1 MALVMGMMGCVRSWG
16 GRCRRRHS
24 EIANVVSVTGV
35 HMSSDL
41 VEIGRATCK
50 DGCMLMGPVSCS
62 WTLSAAIA
70 SVVHLPHE
78 PHEQKPAAAP
88 AWRFQG
94 STSTSP
100 KLRDRAVLASAV
112 TACQRFRTNAPI
124 LNPPHDRVTGLP
136 EQM

>member
-70 SVVHLPHE
+70 MRVWCAYHTSPMNKNRRPH
-78 PHEQKPAAAP
+78 P
-88 AWRFQG
+88 RGG
-94 STSTSP
+94 STSRGPAPRSCATVPSSQARLP
-100 KLRDRAVLASAV
+100 RANDSE
-112 TACQRFRTNAPI
+112 RT
-124 LNPPHDRVTGLP
+124 R
-136 EQM
+136 QS

>member
-41 VEIGRATCK
+41 VEIGRASCK

-70 SVVHLPHE
+70 MRVWCAYHTSPMVNKNRRPR
-78 PHEQKPAAAP
+78 PRG
-88 AWRFQG
+88 AWRVHVQRG
-94 STSTSP
+94 PPRSCATVPSSQARLP
-100 KLRDRAVLASAV
+100 RANDSE
-112 TACQRFRTNAPI
+112 RT
-124 LNPPHDRVTGLP
+124 R
-136 EQM
+136 QS